1 MGEGIE
7 RDYGRAVEYFTLSAE
22 QDYPGALFVLGV
34 CYQDGTG
41 VEKDLEKAAE
51 LYQQALDAGYE
62 PDEED
67 QVRLEE
73 VLGEDAA
80 PQTEME
86 TEQESTLVRRA
97 GDK

>member
-1 MGEGIE
+1 MAVTTRARIHTTRATRLEITDDYLHYRVIE
-7 RDYGRAVEYFTLSAE
+7 
-22 QDYPGALFVLGV
+22 Q
-34 CYQDGTG
+34 
-41 VEKDLEKAAE
+41 KDLEKAAE